1 MCLCKY
7 FSLDIYLSLCFVCLS
22 TQTSIHLSI
31 YFAVCM
37 YARGYKRVRA
47 GVYDARA
54 PTAFGKHAAEL
65 YFALM
70 PRLEKGKRA
79 LRANSPC
86 GIFYPL

>member
-1 MCLCKY
+1 
-7 FSLDIYLSLCFVCLS
+7 
-22 TQTSIHLSI
+22 
-31 YFAVCM
+31 M